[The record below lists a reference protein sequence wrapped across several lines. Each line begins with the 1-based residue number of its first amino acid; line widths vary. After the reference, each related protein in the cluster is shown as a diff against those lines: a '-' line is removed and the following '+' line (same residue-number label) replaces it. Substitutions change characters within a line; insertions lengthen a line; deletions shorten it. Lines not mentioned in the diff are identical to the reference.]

1 MTKEEQVLIQIAEEF
16 PEFKT
21 LIESV
26 ITQTKD
32 QRQKDLIESSQY
44 NTSEFGPARPKS
56 SGVKIPPPRP
66 FSPNIIDTFANPRR
80 KQPLQFGLMGMPYRS
95 GAPYLGR

>member
-1 MTKEEQVLIQIAEEF
+1 MTKEEQALIQIAEEF

-44 NTSEFGPARPKS
+44 NTSELGPARPQS
-56 SGVKIPPPRP
+56 SGVKIQPPRP